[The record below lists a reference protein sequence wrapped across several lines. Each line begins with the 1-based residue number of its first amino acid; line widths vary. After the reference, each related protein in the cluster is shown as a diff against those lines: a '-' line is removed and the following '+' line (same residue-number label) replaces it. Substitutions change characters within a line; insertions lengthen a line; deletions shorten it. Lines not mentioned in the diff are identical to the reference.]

1 MITNAI
7 LQQMTGAVSFRR
19 WLGCAPTIVARA
31 PTPPPPLKRPRHR
44 FLNNRRRANGPFR
57 TTLGS
62 RELAAP
68 RPHETFTAVPL
79 HDGANSPDGRV
90 RFLVA
95 VCGVV
100 LKNSLAVFAIAQP
113 NGVRLSC
120 AAVLCRSQL
129 QFYYDGRRQLQPLV
143 RLRAD
148 DGRSDPSLP
157 RNPRSTRRIRPRTA
171 GLTPAG

>member
-1 MITNAI
+1 
-7 LQQMTGAVSFRR
+7 V
-19 WLGCAPTIVARA
+19 
-31 PTPPPPLKRPRHR
+31 RP
-44 FLNNRRRANGPFR
+44 
-57 TTLGS
+57 
-62 RELAAP
+62 
-68 RPHETFTAVPL
+68 
-79 HDGANSPDGRV
+79 
-90 RFLVA
+90 
-95 VCGVV
+95 
-100 LKNSLAVFAIAQP
+100 
-113 NGVRLSC
+113 SC

>member
-79 HDGANSPDGRV
+79 HAGANSPDGSV

-95 VCGVV
+95 FCEWVF
-100 LKNSLAVFAIAQP
+100 KNRLTVFAI
-113 NGVRLSC
+113 S
-120 AAVLCRSQL
+120 
-129 QFYYDGRRQLQPLV
+129 
-143 RLRAD
+143 
-148 DGRSDPSLP
+148 
-157 RNPRSTRRIRPRTA
+157 RPI
-171 GLTPAG
+171 LTLN

>member
-19 WLGCAPTIVARA
+19 WLGCAPTIVARL
-31 PTPPPPLKRPRHR
+31 PPPPPPLKRPRHR

-68 RPHETFTAVPL
+68 RPDETFTAVPL
-79 HDGANSPDGRV
+79 HDGATSPDGRV
-90 RFLVA
+90 RFLGA

-113 NGVRLSC
+113 NGARLSC
-120 AAVLCRSQL
+120 AALLWFSQL

-143 RLRAD
+143 RLRTD
-148 DGRSDPSLP
+148 DRRSDPSWA
-157 RNPRSTRRIRPRTA
+157 RSPRSTHRTRPLHR
-171 GLTPAG
+171 